1 MIDKMRELGLPLE
14 HSRWKQVWL
23 FTRLMKH
30 HVDGELTARSSE
42 TSRSRSGFGS
52 GPNRSDSEC

>member
-1 MIDKMRELGLPLE
+1 MIDKMRELRLSLE

-23 FTRLMKH
+23 FTRLTKH
-30 HVDGELTARSSE
+30 HVDGEITACSSE

-52 GPNRSDSEC
+52 GPNRSNSEW